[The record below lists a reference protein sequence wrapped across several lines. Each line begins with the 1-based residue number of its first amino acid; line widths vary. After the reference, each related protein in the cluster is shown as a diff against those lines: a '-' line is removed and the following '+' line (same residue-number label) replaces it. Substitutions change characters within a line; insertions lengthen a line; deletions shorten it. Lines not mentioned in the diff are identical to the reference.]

1 MPLFLVL
8 YFVLLIYTLKMQNY
22 IYLAIVIIFGIF
34 IIALYYV
41 LINMSVKR
49 VKKASEILSE
59 NIDADIKPFVNV
71 NRINWKI
78 LQHLPGFSRVTA
90 KKIVWLRKHN
100 GLYSS
105 VDNFLTRNGISDE
118 KTQLMLKKIVY
129 SD

>member
-22 IYLAIVIIFGIF
+22 IYLAIVILFGIS
-34 IIALYYV
+34 IIVLYYV